1 MPVSTVYISHQ
12 SFLQHQTPEGHP
24 ERPDRMRAVNVA
36 LEHEKFLFLP
46 REEAQMGCREDILRC
61 HPENLVDMLETI
73 TPQNEGEL
81 VSIDGDTTLSSGT
94 FNAAMYA
101 VGASTQAVDEVMTGK
116 VNNAFCG
123 IRPPGH
129 HAESDRAMGFCF
141 FNNAAVAARYAQ
153 AKYDAERIAVIDWD
167 VHHGNG
173 TQDIF
178 WDDPSLMYCSTHQ
191 MPLYPGTGEWN
202 ETGKDD
208 EGNIVNAPLRA
219 GDGSD
224 HIREAFETRILPN
237 LYNFNPD
244 LVIISAGFDAHLRD
258 PLGDLICTEADF
270 SWMTGK
276 LMDVADKCC
285 DNRVVSLLEG
295 GYDLHA
301 LARSV
306 AVHVDRLMHG

>member
-1 MPVSTVYISHQ
+1 MSTVYITHP
-12 SFLQHQTPEGHP
+12 SFLKHETPQGHP
-24 ERPDRMRAVNVA
+24 ERPDRMRAVNMA
-36 LEHEKFLFLP
+36 LEHEKFLFMP
-46 REEAQMGCREDILRC
+46 REEAEMGRREDILRC
-61 HPENLVDMLETI
+61 HPDALISGLESLSPEEGLVA
-73 TPQNEGEL
+73 
-81 VSIDGDTTLSSGT
+81 IDGDTTLSPGT
-94 FNAAMYA
+94 LNAALYA
-101 VGASTQAVDEVMTGK
+101 VGASTQAVDEVMQAK

-129 HAESDRAMGFCF
+129 HAEADKAMGFCF

-153 AKYDAERIAVIDWD
+153 AKYDAERVAVIDWD
-167 VHHGNG
+167 LHHGNG

-208 EGNIVNAPLRA
+208 EGNIVNAPLST
-219 GDGSD
+219 GNGSD
-224 HIREAFETRILPN
+224 HIREAFETRILPS

-244 LVIISAGFDAHLRD
+244 LVIISAGFDAHIRD
-258 PLGDLICTEADF
+258 PLGDLTCTEADF

-285 DNRVVSLLEG
+285 DNRIVSLLEG
-295 GYDLHA
+295 GYDLTA

>member
-1 MPVSTVYISHQ
+1 MSTVYISHQ
-12 SFLQHQTPEGHP
+12 SFLKHQTPEGHP

-36 LEHEKFLFLP
+36 LEHEKFLFMP
-46 REEAQMGCREDILRC
+46 REEAQMGRREDILRC
-61 HPENLVDMLETI
+61 HPENMVDMLEAV
-73 TPQNEGEL
+73 TPENEGEL
-81 VSIDGDTTLSSGT
+81 VSIDGDTTLSQGT

-101 VGASTQAVDEVMTGK
+101 IGASTQAVDEVMTGQ

-129 HAESDRAMGFCF
+129 HAETDRAMGFCF

-153 AKYDAERIAVIDWD
+153 SKYDAERIAVIDWD
-167 VHHGNG
+167 LHHGNG

-191 MPLYPGTGEWN
+191 MPLYPGTGAWN
-202 ETGKDD
+202 ETGKND

-224 HIREAFETRILPN
+224 HIREAFETRLLPS

-285 DNRVVSLLEG
+285 DNRIVSLLEG
-295 GYDLHA
+295 GYDLQA

>member
-1 MPVSTVYISHQ
+1 
-12 SFLQHQTPEGHP
+12 
-24 ERPDRMRAVNVA
+24 MRAVNVA
-36 LEHEKFLFLP
+36 LEHEKFLFMP
-46 REEAQMGCREDILRC
+46 REEAQMGRREDILRC
-61 HPENLVDMLETI
+61 HPENMVDMLEAV
-73 TPQNEGEL
+73 TPRNEGEL
-81 VSIDGDTTLSSGT
+81 VSIDGDTTLSPGT

-101 VGASTQAVDEVMTGK
+101 IGASTQAVDEVMTGQ

-129 HAESDRAMGFCF
+129 HAETDRAMGFCF

-167 VHHGNG
+167 LHHGNG

-191 MPLYPGTGEWN
+191 MPLYPGTGAWN

-224 HIREAFETRILPN
+224 HIREAFETRILPG

-258 PLGDLICTEADF
+258 PLGDLICTESDF

-285 DNRVVSLLEG
+285 DNRIVSLLEG
-295 GYDLHA
+295 GYDLQA

>member
-1 MPVSTVYISHQ
+1 MSTVYITHP
-12 SFLQHQTPEGHP
+12 SFLKHETPEGHP
-24 ERPDRMRAVNVA
+24 ERPDRMRAVNMA
-36 LEHEKFLFLP
+36 LEHEKFHFMP
-46 REEAQMGCREDILRC
+46 REEAQMGRREDIVRC
-61 HPENLVDMLETI
+61 HPENHVGMLESVSPET
-73 TPQNEGEL
+73 GL
-81 VSIDGDTTLSSGT
+81 VSIDGDTTLSPGT
-94 FNAAMYA
+94 LDAALYA
-101 VGASTQAVDEVMTGK
+101 VGASTQAVDEVMQGHSH
-116 VNNAFCG
+116 NAFCG

-129 HAESDRAMGFCF
+129 HAEINRAMGFCF

-153 AKYDAERIAVIDWD
+153 AKYDAERIAVIDFD
-167 VHHGNG
+167 LHHGNG

-208 EGNIVNAPLRA
+208 EGNIVNAPLAA
-219 GDGSD
+219 GNGSD
-224 HIREAFETRILPN
+224 HIREAFETRILPS
-237 LYNFNPD
+237 LYNFSPD
-244 LVIISAGFDAHLRD
+244 LVIISAGFDAHIRD
-258 PLGDLICTEADF
+258 PLGDLTCTEADF

-285 DNRVVSLLEG
+285 NNRIVSLLEG
-295 GYDLHA
+295 GYDLTA

>member
-1 MPVSTVYISHQ
+1 VSTVYISHP
-12 SFLQHQTPEGHP
+12 SFLKHQTPEGHP

-36 LEHEKFLFLP
+36 LEHEKFLFMP
-46 REEAQMGCREDILRC
+46 REEAQMGRREDILRC
-61 HPENLVDMLETI
+61 HPDNMVDMLEAV
-73 TPQNEGEL
+73 TPQEEGKL
-81 VSIDGDTTLSSGT
+81 VAIDGDTSLSAGT

-101 VGASTQAVDEVMTGK
+101 VGASTQAVDEVMTGL

-141 FNNAAVAARYAQ
+141 FNNAAIAARYAQ
-153 AKYDAERIAVIDWD
+153 AKYGAERVAVIDWD
-167 VHHGNG
+167 LHHGNG

-224 HIREAFETRILPN
+224 HIREAFEARLLPS

-244 LVIISAGFDAHLRD
+244 LVIISAGFDAHIRD
-258 PLGDLICTEADF
+258 PLGDLVCTEADF

-285 DNRVVSLLEG
+285 DNRIVSLLEG
-295 GYDLHA
+295 GYDLQA

-306 AVHVDRLMHG
+306 AVHVDRLIHG

>member
-1 MPVSTVYISHQ
+1 VSTVYISHQ
-12 SFLQHQTPEGHP
+12 SFLKHQTPEGHP

-36 LEHEKFLFLP
+36 LEHEKFLFMP
-46 REEAQMGCREDILRC
+46 REEAQMGRREDILRC
-61 HPENLVDMLETI
+61 HPENMVDMLEAV
-73 TPQNEGEL
+73 TPENEGEL
-81 VSIDGDTTLSSGT
+81 VSIDGDTTLSQGT

-101 VGASTQAVDEVMTGK
+101 IGASTQAVDEVMTGQ

-129 HAESDRAMGFCF
+129 HAETDRAMGFCF

-153 AKYDAERIAVIDWD
+153 SKYDAERIAVIDWD
-167 VHHGNG
+167 LHHGNG

-191 MPLYPGTGEWN
+191 MPLYPGTGAWN

-224 HIREAFETRILPN
+224 HIREAFETRILPS

-285 DNRVVSLLEG
+285 DNRIVSLLEG
-295 GYDLHA
+295 GYDLQA

>member
-1 MPVSTVYISHQ
+1 MSTVYITHP
-12 SFLQHQTPEGHP
+12 SFVKHLTPEGHP
-24 ERPDRMRAVNVA
+24 ERPDRMRAVNMA
-36 LEHEKFLFLP
+36 LENEKFHFMP
-46 REEAQMGCREDILRC
+46 REEAQMGRREDILRC
-61 HPENLVDMLETI
+61 HPHALVDMLETLS
-73 TPQNEGEL
+73 PAEGL
-81 VSIDGDTTLSSGT
+81 VSIDGDTAMSPGT
-94 FNAAMYA
+94 FDAAMYA
-101 VGASTQAVDEVMTGK
+101 IGASTQAVDEVMQGL

-129 HAESDRAMGFCF
+129 HAEKDRAMGFCF

-153 AKYDAERIAVIDWD
+153 AKYDAERVAVIDFD
-167 VHHGNG
+167 LHHGNG

-178 WDDPSLMYCSTHQ
+178 WADPSLMYCSTHQ

-202 ETGKDD
+202 DTGKDD
-208 EGNIVNAPLRA
+208 EGNIVNAPLGE

-224 HIREAFETRILPN
+224 HIRDAFNSRILPS

-244 LVIISAGFDAHLRD
+244 LVIISAGFDAHIRD
-258 PLGDLICTEADF
+258 PLGDLTCTEADF

-285 DNRVVSLLEG
+285 ENRVVSLLEG
-295 GYDLHA
+295 GYDLTA

>member
-1 MPVSTVYISHQ
+1 MSTVYITHP
-12 SFLQHQTPEGHP
+12 SFLKHQTPEGHP
-24 ERPDRMRAVNVA
+24 ERPDRMRAVNMA
-36 LEHEKFLFLP
+36 LEHEKFLFMP
-46 REEAQMGCREDILRC
+46 REEAQIGRREDILRC
-61 HPENLVDMLETI
+61 HPDKLVDMLETI
-73 TPQNEGEL
+73 APEEGL
-81 VSIDGDTTLSSGT
+81 VAIDGDTTLSPGT
-94 FNAAMYA
+94 FDAALYA
-101 VGASTQAVDEVMTGK
+101 VGASTQAVDEVMQGL

-129 HAESDRAMGFCF
+129 HAEADKAMGFCF
-141 FNNAAVAARYAQ
+141 FNNAAIAARYAQ
-153 AKYDAERIAVIDWD
+153 AKYGAERVAVIDWD
-167 VHHGNG
+167 LHHGNG

-208 EGNIVNAPLRA
+208 EGNIVNAPLNA
-219 GDGSD
+219 GHGSD
-224 HIREAFETRILPN
+224 HIREAFETRLLPS

-244 LVIISAGFDAHLRD
+244 LVIISAGFDAHIRD
-258 PLGDLICTEADF
+258 PLGDLTCTEADF

-295 GYDLHA
+295 GYDLTA

>member
-1 MPVSTVYISHQ
+1 
-12 SFLQHQTPEGHP
+12 
-24 ERPDRMRAVNVA
+24 
-36 LEHEKFLFLP
+36 
-46 REEAQMGCREDILRC
+46 MGRREDILRC
-61 HPENLVDMLETI
+61 HPENMVDMLEAV
-73 TPQNEGEL
+73 TPRNEGEL
-81 VSIDGDTTLSSGT
+81 VSIDGDTTLSPGT

-101 VGASTQAVDEVMTGK
+101 IGASTQAVDEVMTGQ

-129 HAESDRAMGFCF
+129 HAETDRAMGFCF

-167 VHHGNG
+167 LHHGNG

-191 MPLYPGTGEWN
+191 MPLYPGTGAWN

-224 HIREAFETRILPN
+224 HIREAFETRILPG

-285 DNRVVSLLEG
+285 DNRIVSLLEG
-295 GYDLHA
+295 GYDLQA

>member
-1 MPVSTVYISHQ
+1 MSTVYITHQ
-12 SFLQHQTPEGHP
+12 SFLKHETPQGHP
-24 ERPDRMRAVNVA
+24 ERPDRMRAVNMA
-36 LEHEKFLFLP
+36 LEHEKFLFMP
-46 REEAQMGCREDILRC
+46 REEAQMGRREDILRC
-61 HPENLVDMLETI
+61 HPEALISGLESMSPEEGLVA
-73 TPQNEGEL
+73 
-81 VSIDGDTTLSSGT
+81 IDGDTTLSPGT
-94 FNAAMYA
+94 VDAALYA
-101 VGASTQAVDEVMTGK
+101 VGASTQAVDEVMQGL

-129 HAESDRAMGFCF
+129 HAEADKAMGFCF

-153 AKYDAERIAVIDWD
+153 AKYGAERVAVIDWD
-167 VHHGNG
+167 LHHGNG

-208 EGNIVNAPLRA
+208 EGNIVNAPLNS
-219 GDGSD
+219 GHGSD
-224 HIREAFETRILPN
+224 HIREAFETRILPS

-244 LVIISAGFDAHLRD
+244 LVIISAGFDAHIRD
-258 PLGDLICTEADF
+258 PLGDLTCTEADF

-285 DNRVVSLLEG
+285 DNRIVSLLEG
-295 GYDLHA
+295 GYDLTA

-306 AVHVDRLMHG
+306 AVHVDRLIHG

>member
-1 MPVSTVYISHQ
+1 MNTVYITHPT
-12 SFLQHQTPEGHP
+12 FLKHKTPEGHP
-24 ERPDRMRAVNVA
+24 ERPDRMRAVNMA
-36 LEHEKFLFLP
+36 LENEKFHFLP
-46 REEAQMGCREDILRC
+46 REEARMGRREDILRC
-61 HPENLVDMLETI
+61 HPTELVDQLETL
-73 TPQNEGEL
+73 TPEEGL
-81 VSIDGDTTLSSGT
+81 VAIDGDTTLSPDT
-94 FNAAMYA
+94 FDAALLA
-101 VGASTQAVDEVMTGK
+101 VGASTQAVDEVMQGL

-129 HAESDRAMGFCF
+129 HAEINRAMGFCF
-141 FNNAAVAARYAQ
+141 FNNAAIAARYAQ
-153 AKYDAERIAVIDWD
+153 AKYGAERIAVIDWD
-167 VHHGNG
+167 LHHGNG

-178 WDDPSLMYCSTHQ
+178 WDDPSVMYCSTHQ
-191 MPLYPGTGEWN
+191 MPLYPGTGAWN

-208 EGNIVNAPLRA
+208 EGNIVNAPLGV

-224 HIREAFETRILPN
+224 HIREAFETRLLPA

-244 LVIISAGFDAHLRD
+244 LVIISAGFDAHVRD
-258 PLGDLICTEADF
+258 PLGDLTCTEADF

-276 LMDVADKCC
+276 LMDVAEKCC

-295 GYDLHA
+295 GYDLTA

>member
-1 MPVSTVYISHQ
+1 MSTVYITHP
-12 SFLQHQTPEGHP
+12 SFLEHRTPEGHP
-24 ERPDRMRAVNVA
+24 ERPDRMRAVNMA
-36 LEHEKFLFLP
+36 LEHEKFHFLP
-46 REEAQMGCREDILRC
+46 REEAKIGRRKDIRRC
-61 HPENLVDMLETI
+61 HPGSLVDTLETI
-73 TPQNEGEL
+73 SPKEGL
-81 VSIDGDTTLSSGT
+81 VAIDGDTTLSPGT
-94 FNAAMYA
+94 FEAALYA
-101 VGASTQAVDEVMTGK
+101 VGASTQAVDEVMQGL

-129 HAESDRAMGFCF
+129 HAEIDKAMGFCF
-141 FNNAAVAARYAQ
+141 FNNAAIAARYAQ
-153 AKYDAERIAVIDWD
+153 DKYDAERVAVIDFD
-167 VHHGNG
+167 LHHGNG

-178 WDDPSLMYCSTHQ
+178 WEDPNLMYCSTHQ
-191 MPLYPGTGEWN
+191 MPLYPGTGAWN

-208 EGNIVNAPLRA
+208 EGNIVNAPLGA

-224 HIREAFETRILPN
+224 PIREAFNDRILPA

-244 LVIISAGFDAHLRD
+244 LVIISAGFDAHIRD
-258 PLGDLICTEADF
+258 PLGDLSCTEADF

-295 GYDLHA
+295 GYDLTA